1 MTTYI
6 LTTDAEADLRGI
18 IRYTRK
24 QWGAAQVRRYIARL
38 EHGIAALAAGRG
50 SFRDMSELFPE
61 LRMIHCEHHY
71 VFCLPRGS
79 APALVVAIF
88 HERMDLMTRLS
99 ERLNIESYG

>member
-6 LTTDAEADLRGI
+6 LTAEAEADLRSI

-24 QWGAAQVRRYIARL
+24 QWGTAQVRRYITRL
-38 EHGIAALAAGRG
+38 EHGIACLAVGRG
-50 SFRDMSELFPE
+50 TFKDMSELFPE
-61 LRMIHCEHHY
+61 LRMAHCEHHY

-88 HERMDLMTRLS
+88 HERMDLMTRLA
-99 ERLNIESYG
+99 ERISRES